1 MRHSGCHV
9 PGDQPV
15 EHERRDSSGGL
26 SMTVSSTPTAA
37 GPGEAP
43 QLVRLALFVAAC
55 GSVLPLLAWVYG
67 LGSFASFALVVGA
80 PLVLA
85 VFGTTV
91 WLDRTGRW
99 PKTRAAILAGAIG
112 GLVGTLGYDL
122 FRVPFVYT
130 TGLQLLA
137 PIESYGVLL
146 LDAPSSSTLTAF
158 AGWAYHFVNGIGF
171 GIAWAVVARGRP
183 WLWGVGWAM
192 FLETMTIISP
202 FAGTYGLIAG
212 GQVQVLPIA
221 IAYAAHVPYGVAV
234 GLFAQHA
241 DARAVEARSLLRA
254 PVALL
259 VGVLAVVLVLWHRPF
274 IADPADAR
282 GEAVAAGPSVVI
294 LDGRLHPTW
303 TRLPVGGCVTVEN
316 GQAAAVVLG
325 TGTSLDPGARTE
337 VCAPD
342 AGVHR
347 LRVEDVPFSGGW
359 LIVDPAV
366 RP

>member
-1 MRHSGCHV
+1 MS
-9 PGDQPV
+9 Q
-15 EHERRDSSGGL
+15 
-26 SMTVSSTPTAA
+26 VSTAA
-37 GPGEAP
+37 VERPREAP
-43 QLVRLALFVAAC
+43 PVVRLALFVAAC

-67 LGSFASFALVVGA
+67 LGTFASFALVVGA

-85 VFGTTV
+85 VVATAI

-99 PKTRAAILAGAIG
+99 PATRSAILAGAIG

-122 FRVPFVYT
+122 FRVPFVYL

-146 LDAPSSSTLTAF
+146 LDADRSSTLTAF
-158 AGWAYHFVNGIGF
+158 TGWAYHFVNGIGF

-183 WLWGVGWAM
+183 WAWGVGWAL

-212 GQVQVLPIA
+212 GQVQWLPIGL
-221 IAYAAHVPYGVAV
+221 AYAAHVPYGVAV

-241 DARAVEARSLLRA
+241 DARAAEARGLVRA

-259 VGVLAVVLVLWHRPF
+259 VGILAIALVAWHRPF
-274 IADPADAR
+274 AADPADDR
-282 GEAVAAGPSVVI
+282 GDAVATGPSAVV
-294 LDGRLHPTW
+294 LDGRLHPAW
-303 TRLPVGGCVTVEN
+303 LRLAVGDCAAVEN
-316 GQAAAVVLG
+316 GEAAAVTLS
-325 TGTSLDPGARTE
+325 TGATLEPGARTQ

-342 AGVHR
+342 PGVR
-347 LRVEDVPFSGGW
+347 RIRVGDVPFSGGW
-359 LIVDPAV
+359 LIVDPAI
-366 RP
+366 RR